1 VGERE
6 GFGKC
11 KGVGKQFQRKI
22 RDRNKKTGEN
32 RRKMKSKVESKSR

>member
-1 VGERE
+1 MGKRE

-22 RDRNKKTGEN
+22 RGRNKKTREN
-32 RRKMKSKVESKSR
+32 RRKMKSQVESKSR